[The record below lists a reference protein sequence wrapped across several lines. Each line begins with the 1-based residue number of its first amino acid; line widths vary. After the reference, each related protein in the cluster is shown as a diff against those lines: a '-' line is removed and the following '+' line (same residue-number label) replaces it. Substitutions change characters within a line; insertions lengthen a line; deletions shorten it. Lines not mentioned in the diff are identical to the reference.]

1 MSSTAKT
8 SLDAEIKSAK
18 KKLREIEQSIKERK
32 KYLDEQESTI
42 NIAVDNYN
50 TRLVEMN
57 ADIATIE
64 RQKDDA
70 LRELAEYNQQE
81 KETKEEVGKLQS
93 RLNQLQSFYDEQV
106 AKFKIEIRELQ
117 SEKERADINRQH
129 ALDEAAKVLK
139 VLSAKERDLQL
150 REQIIESREKNPVS

>member
-1 MSSTAKT
+1 
-8 SLDAEIKSAK
+8 
-18 KKLREIEQSIKERK
+18 
-32 KYLDEQESTI
+32 
-42 NIAVDNYN
+42 
-50 TRLVEMN
+50 MN

-81 KETKEEVGKLQS
+81 KEAKEEVGKLQS

-117 SEKERADINRQH
+117 SEKERADMNRQH

-150 REQIIESREKNPVS
+150 REQIIESREKNFVS

>member
-1 MSSTAKT
+1 MKKT
-8 SLDAEIKSAK
+8 V
-18 KKLREIEQSIKERK
+18 KERK
-32 KYLDEQESTI
+32 RYLNEQESTI
-42 NIAVDNYN
+42 NTAVENYN

-57 ADIATIE
+57 ADMATIE

-70 LRELAEYNQQE
+70 LRELVEYNQQE
-81 KETKEEVGKLQS
+81 KEAKEEVGRLQS

-117 SEKERADINRQH
+117 SEKERADMNRQH

-139 VLSAKERDLQL
+139 VLSEKEKQLQL
-150 REQIIESREKNPVS
+150 REQVLEEREAKQAEEDDYLRRKKAIIRK